1 MTDSVAREP
10 SDVHPLSMRLSYF
23 LAGVAGIVIVGCA
36 TVAKSSAPAKLN
48 APDDVWATGTAVP
61 ALPGHPVVPATP
73 PSTPANSPL
82 LHPEDP
88 FWLVQAPDTFHVLV
102 ETTRGPFTMELVRA
116 LAPIGVDHF
125 YNLVRAGY
133 YNDSRFSRSNAG
145 WIAQF
150 GLARDSQVTVT
161 WLSRPIKDDSVRA
174 HNVRGS
180 FTYAMRKPNDRTV
193 EISISRRDNLV
204 QDGQGFAPLG
214 TIVQGM
220 DVVDSLYS
228 GYGETSGGGVRAG
241 KQGEAIVGGNAWFDT
256 HYPRLDHLIRMTIIP
271 TDR

>member
-1 MTDSVAREP
+1 MRS
-10 SDVHPLSMRLSYF
+10 PLF
-23 LAGVAGIVIVGCA
+23 IATVAGIVAVGCA
-36 TVAKSSAPAKLN
+36 TVSKSSRPATRN
-48 APDDVWATGTAVP
+48 ASADVWATGTAVP
-61 ALPGHPVVPATP
+61 MLPGHPVVPATP
-73 PSTPANSPL
+73 SSTPADSPL
-82 LHPEDP
+82 LHPEDA
-88 FWLVQAPDTFHVLV
+88 FWLVQAPPKFRVRV

-116 LAPIGVDHF
+116 LAPNGVDHF

-133 YNDSRFSRSNAG
+133 YDDSRFSRTNAG

-150 GLARDSQVTVT
+150 GIARDSQVTVT
-161 WLSRPIKDDSVRA
+161 WLSHPIKDDSVRA

-214 TIVQGM
+214 MIVDGM
-220 DVVDSLYS
+220 SVVDSLYS

-241 KQGEAIVGGNAWFDT
+241 KQGEAIVGGNAWFDAN
-256 HYPRLDHLIRMTIIP
+256 YPRLDHLIRMTIIP
-271 TDR
+271 APE

>member
-1 MTDSVAREP
+1 MRPQRLTAIIACIAVA
-10 SDVHPLSMRLSYF
+10 
-23 LAGVAGIVIVGCA
+23 ACA
-36 TVAKSSAPAKLN
+36 TLGKSSASGKLN
-48 APDDVWATGTAVP
+48 DPADVWATGTAVP
-61 ALPGHPVVPATP
+61 TLPGHPVVPSTP
-73 PSTPANSPL
+73 PSTPASSPL

-88 FWLVQAPDTFHVLV
+88 FWLVQAPPTFRVRV

-133 YNDSRFSRSNAG
+133 YNDSRFSRINAG

-161 WLSRPIKDDSVRA
+161 WLSHPIKDDSVRA

-241 KQGEAIVGGNAWFDT
+241 KQGEAIVGGNAWFDA
-256 HYPRLDHLIRMTIIP
+256 HYPRLDHLIRMTIVP
-271 TDR
+271 DSP

>member
-1 MTDSVAREP
+1 MHSFR
-10 SDVHPLSMRLSYF
+10 F
-23 LAGVAGIVIVGCA
+23 LAGVAGVAGIAALGCA
-36 TVAKSSAPAKLN
+36 TVVKSPGPASLNSAA
-48 APDDVWATGTAVP
+48 DVWATGSAVP
-61 ALPGHPVVPATP
+61 TLPGHVVVPATP

-88 FWLVQAPDTFHVLV
+88 FWLAQAPKTFRVRV

-133 YNDSRFSRSNAG
+133 YNDSRFSRSNPG

-150 GLARDSQVTVT
+150 GIARDSQVTVT
-161 WLSRPIKDDSVRA
+161 WLSHPIKDDSVRG
-174 HNVRGS
+174 HNARGT

-241 KQGEAIVGGNAWFDT
+241 NQGEAIVGGNAWFDA
-256 HYPRLDHLIRMTIIP
+256 HYPKLDHLIRMTIVP
-271 TDR
+271 PGR

>member
-1 MTDSVAREP
+1 
-10 SDVHPLSMRLSYF
+10 MRLRHLLSV
-23 LAGVAGIVIVGCA
+23 LACIVAAACA
-36 TVAKSSAPAKLN
+36 TLAKSPASASARLNDPA
-48 APDDVWATGTAVP
+48 DVWATGTAVP
-61 ALPGHPVVPATP
+61 ALPGHPVVPTTP

-88 FWLVQAPDTFHVLV
+88 FWLVQAPATFRVRV

-133 YNDSRFSRSNAG
+133 YNDSRFSRINAG

-150 GLARDSQVTVT
+150 GIARDSQVTVT
-161 WLSRPIKDDSVRA
+161 WLSHPIKDDSVRG

-214 TIVQGM
+214 TVVQGM

-241 KQGEAIVGGNAWFDT
+241 KQGEAIVGGDAWFDA
-256 HYPRLDHLIRMTIIP
+256 HYPRLDHLIRMTILP
-271 TDR
+271 ARP